1 MVMFLPVTGGSILGG
16 GASAGSIGAAG
27 SSNGTATFPG
37 MGSGGGWEYDDM
49 SMPSSGGPRTRSNGG
64 FDYQGKPYDPSLH
77 EPMLVNVET
86 HGDFWEDD
94 MDHSESVSYENV
106 DTHVGVQSKT
116 DEKSCENCPPEGKV
130 MPMVRRC
137 SRWSMVTISYQ
148 TRICGTFYNPETQQI
163 QEFKYCGVSFD
174 GWKDKL
180 CQFWEAKARYDQFF
194 DAFGDPK
201 GWWKGY
207 KSGLSQ
213 AARHQAVATVN
224 QPLKVVWVF
233 MQPVSYRYFSKMFKD
248 FKDIITRWV
257 P

>member
-1 MVMFLPVTGGSILGG
+1 MLSSRLALLGYTRQCAVFQNRSVPEVVEQVLRSHGLEGPDFEFRLERTYPPREIITQWRETDLQFIQRILSEVG
-16 GASAGSIGAAG
+16 IYWR
-27 SSNGTATFPG
+27 TE
-37 MGSGGGWEYDDM
+37 MDDVR
-49 SMPSSGGPRTRSNGG
+49 G
-64 FDYQGKPYDPSLH
+64 L
-77 EPMLVNVET
+77 E
-86 HGDFWEDD
+86 
-94 MDHSESVSYENV
+94 
-106 DTHVGVQSKT
+106 KT
-116 DEKSCENCPPEGKV
+116 CENCPPEGKV

-137 SRWSMVTISYQ
+137 SRWSEVTINYQ
-148 TRICGTFYNPETQQI
+148 TRICGTFYNPETKQI

-207 KSGLSQ
+207 RSGLSQ
-213 AARHQAVATVN
+213 AGRHQAVATVN
-224 QPLKVVWVF
+224 QPLKVVWIF

>member
-1 MVMFLPVTGGSILGG
+1 MAFIGIGTGVATGS
-16 GASAGSIGAAG
+16 AGAAG
-27 SSNGTATFPG
+27 GAI
-37 MGSGGGWEYDDM
+37 GSPTYPVSGNDGGWDDYGM
-49 SMPSSGGPRTRSNGG
+49 SDPTYGGAWGSSKGG
-64 FDYQGKPYDPSLH
+64 FDYQGKAYDPALH
-77 EPMLVNVET
+77 EPMDVCAET

-94 MDHSESVSYENV
+94 MDHSETVSYVGV
-106 DTHVGVQSKT
+106 DTKTRAQANTGAQTKT
-116 DEKSCENCPPEGKV
+116 DEKTCKNCPPEGKV
-130 MPMVRRC
+130 LPMVRRC
-137 SRWSMVTISYQ
+137 SRWSIITISYQ
-148 TRICGTFYNPETQQI
+148 TRICSTFYNSETQQI

-233 MQPVSYRYFSKMFKD
+233 MQPVSYRYFSRMFKD

>member
-1 MVMFLPVTGGSILGG
+1 MVMFPINPTGM
-16 GASAGSIGAAG
+16 AGMAGAAG
-27 SSNGTATFPG
+27 GAIGASSYPG
-37 MGSGGGWEYDDM
+37 AQRAPAPWDSDDGSWGASRSQSPY
-49 SMPSSGGPRTRSNGG
+49 SGFTW
-64 FDYQGKPYDPSLH
+64 QGKRYDPILNQ
-77 EPMLVNVET
+77 PMEVSAEM
-86 HGDFWEDD
+86 HGNYWEDD
-94 MDHSESVSYENV
+94 MDYSESVTYE
-106 DTHVGVQSKT
+106 DVGCKT
-116 DEKSCENCPPEGKV
+116 TITAKSKSCLACPPDGKV
-130 MPMVRRC
+130 APMVRRC
-137 SRWSMVTISYQ
+137 SRWSEVTISYQ
-148 TRICGTFYNPETQQI
+148 TRICGTYYNPETKQI

-174 GWKDKL
+174 GWKEAL

-194 DAFGDPK
+194 DVFGDPK
-201 GWWKGY
+201 GWWKGF

>member
-1 MVMFLPVTGGSILGG
+1 MVMIPPVITGGMGGAVTGSVGVAGG
-16 GASAGSIGAAG
+16 TS
-27 SSNGTATFPG
+27 GTARFPG
-37 MGSGGGWEYDDM
+37 VGSGHGGWENEDMSYPGSGGAQ
-49 SMPSSGGPRTRSNGG
+49 SRSQGG
-64 FDYQGKPYDPSLH
+64 FDYQGKQYDPILN
-77 EPMLVNVET
+77 EPMAVSAET

-94 MDHSESVSYENV
+94 LDHSETVSYEGIE
-106 DTHVGVQSKT
+106 TRAGTQTKT
-116 DEKSCENCPPEGKV
+116 DEKTCENCPPEGKV
-130 MPMVRRC
+130 MLMVRRC
-137 SRWSMVTISYQ
+137 SRWSEVTINYQ
-148 TRICGTFYNPETQQI
+148 TRICGTFYNSETKQI

-174 GWKDKL
+174 GWKDKV

-213 AARHQAVATVN
+213 AGRHQAVATVN
-224 QPLKVVWVF
+224 QPLKVVWIF

>member
-1 MVMFLPVTGGSILGG
+1 MAV
-16 GASAGSIGAAG
+16 SA
-27 SSNGTATFPG
+27 
-37 MGSGGGWEYDDM
+37 
-49 SMPSSGGPRTRSNGG
+49 
-64 FDYQGKPYDPSLH
+64 
-77 EPMLVNVET
+77 ET

-94 MDHSESVSYENV
+94 IDYSETVSYEGV
-106 DTHVGVQSKT
+106 DTRAGAQAKT
-116 DEKSCENCPPEGKV
+116 DEKNCENCPPEGKV

-137 SRWSMVTISYQ
+137 SRWSEVTISYQ
-148 TRICGTFYNPETQQI
+148 TRICGTFYNPETKQI
-163 QEFKYCGVSFD
+163 QEVKYCGVSFD

-207 KSGLSQ
+207 KNGLSQ

-224 QPLKVVWVF
+224 QPLKSVWIF

-248 FKDIITRWV
+248 FKDIITRWE

>member
-1 MVMFLPVTGGSILGG
+1 MVMVLTG
-16 GASAGSIGAAG
+16 A
-27 SSNGTATFPG
+27 G
-37 MGSGGGWEYDDM
+37 MGSAATGGVGMAGASTGTAVFPGAGSRDGDWEEDNISY
-49 SMPSSGGPRTRSNGG
+49 PGSGSGSRQGNEG
-64 FDYQGKPYDPSLH
+64 FYYQGKQYDPILN
-77 EPMLVNVET
+77 EPMVVSAET

-94 MDHSESVSYENV
+94 MDHSETVNYEGI
-106 DTHVGVQSKT
+106 DSKAGVQAKT
-116 DEKSCENCPPEGKV
+116 DEKTCENCPPEGKV

-194 DAFGDPK
+194 RADGSKKP
-201 GWWKGY
+201 WWTGN
-207 KSGLSQ
+207 LSAINQ
-213 AARHQAVATVN
+213 ASRHQAVATVN
-224 QPLKVVWVF
+224 QPLKVVWIF
-233 MQPVSYRYFSKMFKD
+233 MQPVSCEYFRKMFKD
-248 FKDIITRWV
+248 YKDIITRWQ

>member
-1 MVMFLPVTGGSILGG
+1 MVMIPPVITGGMGGAVTGSVGV
-16 GASAGSIGAAG
+16 AGG
-27 SSNGTATFPG
+27 SSGTATFPG
-37 MGSGGGWEYDDM
+37 AGNHGGWEEDDM
-49 SMPSSGGPRTRSNGG
+49 SYPGGRTQLRSQGG
-64 FDYQGKPYDPSLH
+64 FDYQGKQYDPILN
-77 EPMLVNVET
+77 EPMAASAET

-94 MDHSESVSYENV
+94 MDYSETVSYEGI
-106 DTHVGVQSKT
+106 DTKAGAQAKA
-116 DEKSCENCPPEGKV
+116 DEKTCENCPPEGKV

-137 SRWSMVTISYQ
+137 SRWSEVTINYQ
-148 TRICGTFYNPETQQI
+148 TRICGTFYNPETKQI

-213 AARHQAVATVN
+213 AGRHQAVATVN
-224 QPLKVVWVF
+224 QPLKVVWIF
-233 MQPVSYRYFSKMFKD
+233 MQPVSYRYFSKIFKD